1 VSAAILQIESLVKHF
16 RSHWSFRSTP
26 AVKDVSLEIYRGESF
41 GFLGP
46 NGAGKTTTIKCV
58 LGLLK
63 KTSGRVYFDGELLED
78 PALHR
83 QIGYLPELPYF
94 YEHLT
99 VGETLEFFASLHGM
113 RGQVRTKRVDEV
125 LERVGIAERKN
136 NPVRSLSKGLQQR
149 LGFAQAILNKPALL
163 LLDEPFSGLD
173 PVGRREMRELMHE
186 LRAQGTTLML
196 SSHILADVEEICD
209 RVSIM
214 TKGTLKSVFYL
225 KDIPSLFGQLI
236 ELTIPEAG
244 SGELPGEIEKRCT
257 SKRFRPTADG
267 GVNVFQ
273 FNEPAAAQEALL
285 RVTSAGV
292 PVISYQTLSLRLE
305 DIFVK
310 MTAQDGKMESLQAG
324 ESSRKESVASLDGG
338 VLR

>member
-1 VSAAILQIESLVKHF
+1 MSSAILQIESLSKSY

-26 AVKDVSLEIYRGESF
+26 SVHDVTLDVYRGESF

-46 NGAGKTTTIKCV
+46 NGAGKTTTIKCI

-63 KTSGRVYFDGELLED
+63 KTSGRVFFEGSLLED
-78 PALHR
+78 PALHSG
-83 QIGYLPELPYF
+83 IGYLPELPYF

-99 VGETLEFFASLHGM
+99 VGETLEFFASLHGIK
-113 RGQVRTKRVDEV
+113 GAERTHRVNKS
-125 LERVGIAERKN
+125 LERVGIADRKN

-149 LGFAQAILNKPALL
+149 LGFAQAIINRPRLL

-214 TKGTLKSVFYL
+214 IKGHLKSVFYL
-225 KDIPSLFGQLI
+225 KDIPSLYGQQL
-236 ELTIPEAG
+236 ELTLPEIGDVPVIAA
-244 SGELPGEIEKRCT
+244 IER
-257 SKRFRPTADG
+257 SSILKRFRPTADG

-273 FNEPAAAQEALL
+273 FQDPAAAHAALKL
-285 RVTSAGV
+285 AAEAGV
-292 PVISYQTLSLRLE
+292 PILSFQTLSLRLE

-310 MTAQDGKMESLQAG
+310 MAAQTPLSEPERPVSAKTLEEG
-324 ESSRKESVASLDGG
+324 VA
-338 VLR
+338 R